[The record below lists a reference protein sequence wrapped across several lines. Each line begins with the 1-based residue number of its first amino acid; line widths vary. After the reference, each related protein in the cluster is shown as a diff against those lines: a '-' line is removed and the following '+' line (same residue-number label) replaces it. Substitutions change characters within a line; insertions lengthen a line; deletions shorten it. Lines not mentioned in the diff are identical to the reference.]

1 MTRHPSFALRKI
13 IPLPEKKP
21 IWNRSTPT
29 ALERAVALINS
40 SPLVLFARRKC
51 IDSKRV
57 HAELLKHRLDF
68 RLVYLDDLPLG
79 NIIQRRLQNLTGQW
93 TVPNL
98 FAKSESIGGYR
109 DATEA
114 LRLGKVKKIL
124 DSSEWTELVYAVRP
138 DAWIRDAKLKER
150 SEMSLNM
157 SLQDSHKFSYVHRER
172 WSKIKRYLGEHPEI
186 EEFPVVHRRRHHKP
200 IPMQPQEKK
209 NG

>member
-1 MTRHPSFALRKI
+1 MPRPPSFALRKI
-13 IPLPEKKP
+13 IPQPDKKP

-57 HAELLKHRLDF
+57 HTELVKHKFDF
-68 RLVYLDDLPLG
+68 RVVYLDDIPLG
-79 NIIQRRLQNLTGQW
+79 NIIQRRLQDLTGQW

-109 DATEA
+109 DVTEA
-114 LRLGKVKKIL
+114 LRLGKVNRML

-138 DAWIRDAKLKER
+138 DAWVRDVGLKER

-172 WSKIKRYLGEHPEI
+172 WSKIKRYLGKHPEI
-186 EEFPVVHRRRHHKP
+186 EEFPMIHRRRRCKNV
-200 IPMQPQEKK
+200 PMQPPE
-209 NG
+209 

>member
-13 IPLPEKKP
+13 IPPPDKKP

-51 IDSKRV
+51 EDSKRV
-57 HAELLKHRLDF
+57 HADLVKHSLDF
-68 RLVYLDDLPLG
+68 RLVYLDDIPQG
-79 NIIQRRLQNLTGQW
+79 SIVQRRLQDLTGQW

-109 DATEA
+109 DVKEA
-114 LRLGKVKKIL
+114 LRLGKLSKIL
-124 DSSEWTELVYAVRP
+124 GSSEWTELVYARRP
-138 DAWIRDAKLKER
+138 DAWIRDVLKER
-150 SEMSLNM
+150 SEMSLSM

-172 WSKIKRYLGEHPEI
+172 WSKIKRYLGKHPEI
-186 EEFPVVHRRRHHKP
+186 EEFPVVRRRRRNKH
-200 IPMQPQEKK
+200 IPMQPLE
-209 NG
+209 